1 MKEDPDAY
9 KKDHRWVAGVLEEKL
24 TPWQH
29 YNNRQ
34 WVESMVSG
42 EAHEMIEA
50 AKSMGM
56 TCLYGFGQYER
67 RLYESHGFE
76 TVKSLPWLEE
86 YRPEGWNEAKY
97 GRPNR
102 YYLRLKRLHKD

>member
-1 MKEDPDAY
+1 MNDPDAY
-9 KKDHRWVAGVLEEKL
+9 KRDSRWVEGVLEEKL

-29 YNNRQ
+29 FNNWQ
-34 WVESMVSG
+34 WIAEM
-42 EAHEMIEA
+42 EEIHEMIDA

-56 TCLYGFGQYER
+56 TCLYCFGQYER

-76 TVKSLPWLEE
+76 TVKSLPWLEK
-86 YRPEGWNEAKY
+86 YRPDGWNEGKY

-102 YYLRLKRLHKD
+102 YYLRLRR